1 MVRAAEEGWEYSRL
15 FTTKFHLKQR
25 TMDMV
30 RRRRWHRKMVAD
42 NPDADAI
49 FIIDPTSDAHEVGN
63 EFLILVSV
71 QSLL

>member
-49 FIIDPTSDAHEVGN
+49 FIIDPTSDVHEVSALFCTL
-63 EFLILVSV
+63 FL
-71 QSLL
+71 SL